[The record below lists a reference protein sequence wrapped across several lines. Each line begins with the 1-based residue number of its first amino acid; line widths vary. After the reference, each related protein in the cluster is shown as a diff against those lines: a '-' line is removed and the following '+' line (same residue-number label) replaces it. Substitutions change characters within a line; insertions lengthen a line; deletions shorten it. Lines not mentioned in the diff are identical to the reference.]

1 MSHKMTLGID
11 FGGSSSK
18 VTLLEDTG
26 RVVAAAGREYNSY
39 FPKPGW
45 YEQDADELFE
55 AFVINTREIISKSG
69 INTADIAAVCVD
81 AATHMAVFCD

>member
-69 INTADIAAVCVD
+69 INTGRMRGRC
-81 AATHMAVFCD
+81 HSYGGLLRRG

>member
-45 YEQDADELFE
+45 YKQDADKLCCLRLLLS
-55 AFVINTREIISKSG
+55 TPGKSFQNRG
-69 INTADIAAVCVD
+69 
-81 AATHMAVFCD
+81 

>member
-39 FPKPGW
+39 FPQARMVRAG
-45 YEQDADELFE
+45 
-55 AFVINTREIISKSG
+55 RG
-69 INTADIAAVCVD
+69 
-81 AATHMAVFCD
+81 